1 MGVVGI
7 AFYFL
12 HLQLG
17 GEQMN
22 IQAQTHKTLQEI
34 GIPITTFCKRMKIS
48 TAAYYRWQHNDLKL
62 STKTEERI
70 KKYVNK
76 LSEVF

>member
-1 MGVVGI
+1 
-7 AFYFL
+7 
-12 HLQLG
+12 
-17 GEQMN
+17 MN
-22 IQAQTHKTLQEI
+22 LQAQTHKALQEI

-62 STKTEERI
+62 SQEKENNIR
-70 KKYVNK
+70 KYITK